1 MRITNMYRY
10 CITYKRQCPKARKN
24 GFCRNA
30 DRESCKEDKAM
41 IKLIFKMPLYGR
53 E

>member
-10 CITYKRQCPKARKN
+10 CITYKRRCPKARKN

-30 DRESCKEDKAM
+30 DRENCKETEALN
-41 IKLIFKMPLYGR
+41 KLIFKMPLYGR